1 MPATRAGK
9 GSVGRTDEDVEIKVL
24 AFELDLVLWGGVE
37 CCFGATDLIT
47 APDVIGSPEGVKIGG
62 GCVETAVGML

>member
-1 MPATRAGK
+1 M
-9 GSVGRTDEDVEIKVL
+9 D
-24 AFELDLVLWGGVE
+24 FVLWGGIE

-62 GCVETAVGML
+62 GCVETAVGMLGHWDSLLLGVDFLIATLS